1 MGRRI
6 EELAQEVLE
15 LDAVS
20 RAELA
25 RTLVDSLDDLP
36 EAELDR
42 LWGEEAERRYD
53 EFLAGR
59 AKAYPAEEVFARI
72 RARKK

>member
-6 EELAQEVLE
+6 EELAREALE

-25 RTLVDSLDDLP
+25 RTLVDSLEDLP
-36 EAELDR
+36 EEELNR

-53 EFLAGR
+53 DFLAGR
-59 AKAYPAEEVFARI
+59 VQAYPAEEVFARI